1 MSFGATII
9 KWYEI
14 HKRDLP
20 WRKTRNPYLIWLSEI
35 ILQQTRIDQGL
46 AYYYKFAENYPDI
59 NILARAKESEVLKLW
74 QGLGYYSRAK
84 NLHATARIIAKDFG
98 GKFPEDYPTIRALK
112 GIGDYTAAA
121 ITSFSFNLPYP
132 VVDGNVYRL
141 LSRYYGIRTP
151 IDSPAG
157 KKEFSKLAFE
167 LLNGFTPSVYNQAI
181 MEFGARQCKP
191 ANPDCSICPLN
202 ISCFA
207 FSKKSVKDF
216 PVKKNKVKSRD
227 RFFNYIVVRKGNS
240 YFIRKRTGKDIWQ
253 GLHDFPLIETT
264 KKVSA
269 KNLINSASWK
279 KLFAPKK
286 VQPTHVS
293 NEYKHVLSHQTIY
306 AFFFEVVV
314 SQKEFDNMKAGLI
327 KVTDDS
333 LKKYAI
339 PRLVDKYLKERHKLF
354 VN

>member
-1 MSFGATII
+1 MSFGAIII

-14 HKRDLP
+14 HQRDLP
-20 WRKTRNPYLIWLSEI
+20 WRKTKDPYLIWLSEI

-46 AYYYKFAENYPDI
+46 AYYYKFAENYP
-59 NILARAKESEVLKLW
+59 NVNSLARARESEVLKLW

-84 NLHATARIIAKDFG
+84 NLHATARIIHKDFS
-98 GKFPEDYPTIRALK
+98 GKFPEDYPSIRALK

-141 LSRYYGIRTP
+141 LSRYFGIKTP
-151 IDSPAG
+151 IDTSEG

-167 LLNGFTPSVYNQAI
+167 LLNGFTPSIYNQAI

-191 ANPDCSICPLN
+191 ANPDCSVCPLN

-207 FSKKSVKDF
+207 FSKKSVKNF
-216 PVKKNKVKSRD
+216 PVKKNKTKSRD
-227 RFFNYIVVRKGNS
+227 RFFNYIVVRKGHS
-240 YFIRKRTGKDIWQ
+240 CFIKKRTEKDIWQ

-264 KKVSA
+264 TKVSENKLMNSAAWKNLFDKKKV
-269 KNLINSASWK
+269 KPN
-279 KLFAPKK
+279 
-286 VQPTHVS
+286 HVS
-293 NEYKHVLSHQTIY
+293 NEYKHILSHQTIY
-306 AFFFEVVV
+306 AFFYEVVV
-314 SQKEFDNMKAGLI
+314 NQKDFDDMKTGLI
-327 KVTDDS
+327 KVTNDS

-339 PRLVDKYLKERHKLF
+339 PRLVDKYLKEHQKLF